1 MSAFVLVE
9 VDIFDDQL
17 YEEYKKLTPSS
28 LEPFEGKF
36 VIRGLPVEAL
46 EGNWKHDR
54 LVLLEFPSREKALE
68 WYNSEAYQAAKKI
81 REKASKANFFIIG
94 H

>member
-1 MSAFVLVE
+1 MTAYVLVE
-9 VDIFDDQL
+9 VDIFDDKL

-28 LEPFEGKF
+28 LEPFGGKF

-46 EGNWKHDR
+46 EGDWKHDR
-54 LVLLEFPSREKALE
+54 LVLLEFPSKEKALG

-81 REKASKANFFIIG
+81 RENASKANFFIIG
-94 H
+94 N